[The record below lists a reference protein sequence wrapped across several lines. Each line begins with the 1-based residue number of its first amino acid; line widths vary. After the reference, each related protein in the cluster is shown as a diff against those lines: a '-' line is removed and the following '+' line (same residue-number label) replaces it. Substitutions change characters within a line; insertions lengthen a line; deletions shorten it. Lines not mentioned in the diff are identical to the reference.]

1 MMHLCLT
8 LTWVILIQFHI
19 RHRIW
24 DIQKV
29 LKLLEVQV
37 HRELLF
43 MLVLMVLRDFQVLM
57 VLRDFQVLMVLRDF
71 QVLMVL
77 RDFQVL
83 MVLKVFLMEPHMRHI
98 FHREL
103 QPLVIRAQYH

>member
-24 DIQKV
+24 DIPKA

-37 HRELLF
+37 HRELPF
-43 MLVLMVLRDFQVLM
+43 MLVLMALKGFQVLM
-57 VLRDFQVLMVLRDF
+57 ALKGFQVLMALKGF
-71 QVLMVL
+71 QVLMA
-77 RDFQVL
+77 
-83 MVLKVFLMEPHMRHI
+83 LKVFLMEPHMRHI

>member
-1 MMHLCLT
+1 LT

-24 DIQKV
+24 DIPKV

-37 HRELLF
+37 LRELPF
-43 MLVLMVLRDFQVLM
+43 MLVLM

-83 MVLKVFLMEPHMRHI
+83 MVLKVFLMERHMRHI